1 MTINNLRSV
10 IRCPMQSGSDFGGS
24 APAREASAGAATGG
38 EGGRALAGGAVC
50 LNPVISERN
59 FPQGGLLPE
68 PLVARVIGVKKRRLV
83 ATRKQRLAKGDD
95 WALVR
100 NIVSY
105 TPAGLEKLLAALGL
119 SGAAFAWPAPG
130 EWSDADHEPEA
141 GGEALDGAGE
151 ALAESPK
158 IALALPAP
166 GHTARDQAAALGA
179 QVVKIEAGKVEQLTV
194 VRIFGN
200 PSLLEAARDDGTRVR
215 VRVAK
220 NENFIRGMKLKARL
234 PAAGSP
240 VWDLVGHCPRWRG
253 RY

>member
-1 MTINNLRSV
+1 MINNDLNKV
-10 IRCPMQSGSDFGGS
+10 MRCPMRSEGETGGQTG
-24 APAREASAGAATGG
+24 APEGSAGAQTGG
-38 EGGRALAGGAVC
+38 EGGRAAAGGVVC
-50 LNPVISERN
+50 SNPVISERN

-68 PLVARVIGVKKRRLV
+68 PLVARVIGMKKRRLV

-100 NIVSY
+100 NVVSY
-105 TPAGLEKLLAALGL
+105 TPTGLEKLLAALGL

-130 EWSDADHEPEA
+130 EWSDADQEPEA
-141 GGEALDGAGE
+141 AGGAIDGAGE

-158 IALALPAP
+158 IVLALPAP
-166 GHTARDQAAALGA
+166 GSTARDQAAALGA
-179 QVVKIEAGKVEQLTV
+179 QVAKLEAGKVEELAV

-200 PSLLEAARDDGTRVR
+200 PALLEAARADGTKVR
-215 VRVAK
+215 VRVAS
-220 NENFIRGMKLKARL
+220 NANFIRGMKLKART
-234 PAAGSP
+234 PAAGAP